1 MPEEGSDDL
10 TPEQIEEFMKH
21 AAAEVPHNS
30 MNELWMQFN
39 EIYLGLVEGGFTEA
53 QASSIIV
60 DLMWKFMVEG
70 SK

>member
-1 MPEEGSDDL
+1 MPDENSDDL
-10 TPEQIEEFMKH
+10 TPEQIEAFMKH
-21 AAAEVPHNS
+21 AAEEVPHNA

-39 EIYLGLVEGGFTEA
+39 EIHVGLIAGGFTEA
-53 QASSIIV
+53 QANGIIV